1 MHTCPHCHMPHNP
14 HVHFSLLRGAL
25 RALLRDCTGGL
36 AVRWQ
41 RDSVCEF
48 PSICFLTSALQV
60 RTVMLTPS
68 TSCDRGSRNA
78 MQRPQLCRHSC
89 KRHSRDGRGEHD
101 CSDASD
107 RHPTTWMEG
116 LGLCLPQ
123 LRICVLP
130 QTRRLDVHIRS
141 VHIHRS

>member
-1 MHTCPHCHMPHNP
+1 MTQQGVFIVTVLFTAGVDKFLHIALMFFLSSPPIQTCPHCHMPHDP
-14 HVHFSLLRGAL
+14 HVRFSLLRGAL

-68 TSCDRGSRNA
+68 TSSDRGSRNA
-78 MQRPQLCRHSC
+78 MQRPQPWRHSC
-89 KRHSRDGRGEHD
+89 KRHSRD
-101 CSDASD
+101 
-107 RHPTTWMEG
+107 
-116 LGLCLPQ
+116 
-123 LRICVLP
+123 
-130 QTRRLDVHIRS
+130 RRFRT
-141 VHIHRS
+141 